1 MVAKLSL
8 VECLSVVEDPRIDRT
23 KAHSLLDILVLSVL
37 AVLCGAEGWEDIEL
51 FGKIRLSWLRKFIKL
66 NNGVPSHDTISRV
79 FRLIKPDVFHEA
91 FLEWVRSLD
100 LGSEGLNVVAIDGK
114 SLRRSHDKKT
124 FKNMLH
130 SVAAWSVANRVV
142 LGCQSVD
149 QKSNEIIAIPEL
161 LKNLELKGA
170 IITVDAMGSQK
181 EVAAQIMDGEGDYVL
196 AIKANHP
203 TLANAMREYFDT
215 VHEEGLVEN
224 GVRHHQTSD
233 AKHGRQENR
242 YYYQAPIPDSMKNLT
257 HGWKGAKSIGQVH
270 NITTRDGKE
279 TSEIRY
285 YLSSQPVSVKRFA
298 EAVRAH
304 WGVENSF
311 HWVLDMTFNEDQSR
325 IRKDHGPDNFAL
337 LRRFAINILS
347 LDTSKESTS
356 KKRKRAAWDESY
368 LLKRLAAM
376 I

>member
-79 FRLIKPDVFHEA
+79 FRLIKPDAFHEA

-130 SVAAWSVANRVV
+130 SVAAWSVANRIV

-170 IITVDAMGSQK
+170 IITMDAMGSQK

-196 AIKANHP
+196 AIKDNHP
-203 TLANAMREYFDT
+203 KFANAMREYFDT

-224 GVRHHQTSD
+224 GVRHHETSD

-347 LDTSKESTS
+347 LDTSKESTR

>member
-8 VECLSVVEDPRIDRT
+8 VECMAVVEDPRIDRT

-66 NNGVPSHDTISRV
+66 KNGVPSHDTISRV
-79 FRLIKPDVFHEA
+79 FRMIKPDEFHEA

-100 LGSEGLNVVAIDGK
+100 MGSEGLNVIAIDGK
-114 SLRRSHDKKT
+114 SLRRSHDRKT

-149 QKSNEIIAIPEL
+149 QKSNEITAIPEL
-161 LKNLELKGA
+161 LKKLELKGA
-170 IITVDAMGSQK
+170 IITMDAMGSQK
-181 EVAAQIMDGEGDYVL
+181 EVAAQIIDGEGDYVL
-196 AIKANHP
+196 AIKDNHP
-203 TLANAMREYFDT
+203 TLADAMREYFDS
-215 VHEEGLVEN
+215 VHESGLIEN
-224 GVRHHQTSD
+224 GIRHHHTSE

-242 YYYQAPIPDSMKNLT
+242 YYYQSPIPDSLKELT
-257 HGWKGAKSIGQVH
+257 KDWKGAKSIGQVH
-270 NITTRDGKE
+270 NITMRDGKE
-279 TSEIRY
+279 TSEVRY
-285 YLSSQPVSVKRFA
+285 YLSSKPVSVKRFA

-304 WGVENSF
+304 WGIENSF

-337 LRRFAINILS
+337 LRRFAINILNQ
-347 LDTSKESTS
+347 DTSKESTR
-356 KKRKRAAWDESY
+356 KKRKRAAWDENY
-368 LLKRLAAM
+368 LLNRLAA
-376 I
+376 II

>member
-1 MVAKLSL
+1 
-8 VECLSVVEDPRIDRT
+8 
-23 KAHSLLDILVLSVL
+23 
-37 AVLCGAEGWEDIEL
+37 
-51 FGKIRLSWLRKFIKL
+51 
-66 NNGVPSHDTISRV
+66 
-79 FRLIKPDVFHEA
+79 
-91 FLEWVRSLD
+91 

-356 KKRKRAAWDESY
+356 K
-368 LLKRLAAM
+368 
-376 I
+376 